1 MKPILTPREL
11 AEAIGVSESS
21 VKRWVDDGSI
31 PATKTSGGHRRIPI
45 DKAVRFIRDN
55 RSVVLRPDLLGL
67 SDVASVAEDFPTAGE
82 ETEAL
87 FECLLAGE
95 GERVKG
101 LVLTLYLNGHS
112 VGDIVDGPIQGSM
125 RRIGELWEHR
135 PEGVYLEHRATEIVY
150 QALMRLRNLLPTGPG
165 RPIAV
170 GGGAPGDPYFLP
182 SLCVATV
189 LEAAGVEAVNLGA
202 DLPLASL
209 EIAIEQLDASLAW
222 LSVTGDTFPAD
233 LDDQIQATADSLID
247 RRIPLVVGGRRSST
261 LGLRSSGN
269 LHMARQMAE
278 IEAVAHGMHFSG
290 GTALETN

>member
-1 MKPILTPREL
+1 M
-11 AEAIGVSESS
+11 
-21 VKRWVDDGSI
+21 
-31 PATKTSGGHRRIPI
+31 
-45 DKAVRFIRDN
+45 
-55 RSVVLRPDLLGL
+55 
-67 SDVASVAEDFPTAGE
+67 
-82 ETEAL
+82 
-87 FECLLAGE
+87 
-95 GERVKG
+95 
-101 LVLTLYLNGHS
+101 
-112 VGDIVDGPIQGSM
+112 
-125 RRIGELWEHR
+125 
-135 PEGVYLEHRATEIVY
+135 
-150 QALMRLRNLLPTGPG
+150 
-165 RPIAV
+165 
-170 GGGAPGDPYFLP
+170 
-182 SLCVATV
+182 